1 VSPPKSVRDL
11 PLRQHR
17 NDAESLWWALEQMSK
32 EERAEV
38 SDEDAPTVTPRL
50 AGYVCRLLK
59 DGEGRGLDP
68 VNNWER
74 FSDVPVPAV
83 FRLVLRYRDATTEQ
97 ARGKILYNFHRKHT
111 PEGWV
116 GSGWTGAA

>member
-1 VSPPKSVRDL
+1 VSRSKSLQDL

-17 NDAESLWWALEQMSK
+17 NDAESLWVVLEAMSK
-32 EERAEV
+32 EEREQV
-38 SDEDAPTVTPRL
+38 SDEGSPTVTPRL

-74 FSDVPVPAV
+74 FTDVPVPAV
-83 FRLVLRYRDATTEQ
+83 HRLVLRYRDATTEQ
-97 ARGKILYNFHRKHT
+97 ARGAILHNYTRKYK